1 MVSKKEV
8 DKFVKSQES
17 IHLYSK
23 MQKALT
29 DVLLK
34 FPNKDFYKVTKNLQ
48 IISVQEGI
56 IGQGMV
62 FPNPKGKFKIIS
74 IVYIPKIPLNVL
86 RFIIAHE
93 LGHIHHG
100 RHKIVKGEDNWALE
114 RYANKMTKEWGFPPT
129 KNIWDWITKYMKMF
143 NLNFPKDFP
152 KN

>member
-74 IVYIPKIPLNVL
+74 IVYLL
-86 RFIIAHE
+86 S
-93 LGHIHHG
+93 
-100 RHKIVKGEDNWALE
+100 
-114 RYANKMTKEWGFPPT
+114 PT
-129 KNIWDWITKYMKMF
+129 
-143 NLNFPKDFP
+143 
-152 KN
+152 